1 MKEGSVSDF
10 EGGGG
15 GHTGGGGHK
24 GGIQGMGGMK
34 GGMERGILGAS
45 KYCGS
50 CCLFVSLD

>member
-15 GHTGGGGHK
+15 GHTGDWVHE
-24 GGIQGMGGMK
+24 